1 VAARECA
8 VEDLVNG
15 ATAQRNEPSMVPS
28 PVLSPIAELP
38 GEREALGIGK
48 KFRVTVVGCGHVGA
62 VTAACLAE
70 LGHCVRGVDVDASLV
85 AQLQAGRA
93 PFIEAG
99 LDDLLARHV
108 LLGNLSFTTAYDEA
122 LDGAEFVFLCV
133 NTPAT
138 TTGAADLRFVRRA
151 VAQIAGAVIQY
162 TDQPLI
168 VNKSTSPIGTGN
180 TIEAIFDSRFP
191 PDRTQPAIVS
201 NPEFLREGH
210 GVQDFLRPDRIV
222 IGAHREDDARRVA
235 RLYNAIQA
243 PVIITDL
250 RSAELIKYV
259 SNGFLATKVSF
270 VNEIAKLCESLGV
283 DVDGVL
289 EGVSLDPRIGNLFM
303 SPGVGYGGSCLP
315 KDVDAL
321 CHSGDSVGLTM
332 RVLSAVQDANI
343 GQRKH
348 VVNSIRRAVGR
359 LEGSSI
365 AAWGVTFKAGS
376 EDLRESPAID
386 IINLLRNEGA
396 RVRVYDPSL
405 PASTAPSFADETCDS
420 AIAAAAG
427 AHCVAILTD
436 WPEFAEI
443 DFSELAASM
452 LGKVV
457 YDGRNL
463 LERELIEA
471 AGLDYYGIGR
481 PRRVQPSLFEEK
493 HLPLVAQ
500 GSQLP
505 VLSWPK
511 ASHSS
516 MVLDSLSQA

>member
-1 VAARECA
+1 
-8 VEDLVNG
+8 VN
-15 ATAQRNEPSMVPS
+15 
-28 PVLSPIAELP
+28 
-38 GEREALGIGK
+38 K
-48 KFRVTVVGCGHVGA
+48 HRVTVVGCGHVGT

-85 AQLQAGRA
+85 ERLQAYDA
-93 PFIEAG
+93 PFIEPG
-99 LDDLLARHV
+99 LDDLIARN
-108 LLGNLSFTTAYDEA
+108 GRSGDLSFTTSYEEA
-122 LDGAEFVFLCV
+122 LEGAGFVFLCV

-138 TTGAADLRFVRRA
+138 ATGAADLRFVRRA
-151 VAQIAGAVIQY
+151 VAQIAGAVMEY
-162 TDQPLI
+162 ADQPLI

-180 TIEAIFDSRFP
+180 TIEAIFESMFP
-191 PDRTQPAIVS
+191 PDRTRPAIVS

-210 GVQDFLRPDRIV
+210 GIQDFFHPDRIV

-235 RLYNAIQA
+235 RLYAGLDA

-250 RSAELIKYV
+250 SSAELIKYV

-321 CHSGDSVGLTM
+321 CHTGDSVGLTM
-332 RVLSAVQDANI
+332 RVLSAVQDVNI

-359 LEGSSI
+359 LEGTRI

-396 RVRVYDPSL
+396 RVSVYDPSL
-405 PASTAPSFADETCDS
+405 PAGVQPGFADETRDS
-420 AIAAAAG
+420 PIAAATG

-436 WPEFAEI
+436 WPEFAQI
-443 DFSELAASM
+443 DFGALAGSM
-452 LGKVV
+452 VGNVV

-463 LERELIEA
+463 LERGAVEA
-471 AGLDYYGIGR
+471 AGLEYYGIGR
-481 PRRVQPSLFEEK
+481 PLRPQPSSFDTRRVPHF
-493 HLPLVAQ
+493 PQ
-500 GSQLP
+500 GSHLP

-511 ASHSS
+511 ANHSS
-516 MVLDSLSQA
+516 VVMDSFSQA